1 MNSFFYV
8 LKASKQLDVLAELN
22 VETTRAFM
30 DESRNEEAIL
40 QHHDAITGTSPQATA
55 DDYSRRLYSAYTAS
69 RAVIEKAYKRLS
81 TKTESNEQIFCDTLN
96 ITECTISETSD
107 KIAVT
112 IYNPIARPLSQYIR
126 VPIVSGNYEVY
137 DPNGEKVTHKE
148 VVPVSKAVTAL
159 PGRKSQAM
167 NELVFKANL
176 VPLGFVTYLLKK
188 STTQKSK

>member
-81 TKTESNEQIFCDTLN
+81 TKTESNEQFCDTLN

-126 VPIVSGNYEVY
+126 VPIVSANYEVY

-188 STTQKSK
+188 TNTEKSK

>member
-1 MNSFFYV
+1 
-8 LKASKQLDVLAELN
+8 LDVLAGLN

-30 DESRNEEAIL
+30 DEARNEEGVL
-40 QHHDAITGTSPQATA
+40 QHRDAITGTSPQGTA

-69 RAVIEKAYKRLS
+69 RAVIEKAYKRLL
-81 TKTESNEQIFCDTLN
+81 TKTESNQQIFCDTLN

-112 IYNPIARPLSQYIR
+112 IYNPIGRSLSQYIR

-137 DPNGEKVTHKE
+137 DPNGEEVTHKV

-159 PGRKSQAM
+159 PERKSHSM

-176 VPLGFVTYLLKK
+176 LPLGFVTYLLKK
-188 STTQKSK
+188 TNTEKSKRKELKFKSLTFV